1 MSLNIIFPDESK
13 MKVKKLDNIKDALI
27 KINSKKIGDAEIEN
41 LNKSLGE
48 LQGYLLVADRKNLKE
63 YFTHFYELNF
73 LEIFNNFLGKN
84 IEKLSFIILEMI
96 NFLTTNIQNKELLEY
111 IYKEKFPTSI
121 QGINMNII
129 DKLISLDTKKMRNI

>member
-13 MKVKKLDNIKDALI
+13 MKPKKLDNIKDTLI
-27 KINSKKIGDAEIEN
+27 KINSKKIGDAEIEI

-48 LQGYLLVADRKNLKE
+48 LQGYLLVADRKNLNQ

-73 LEIFNNFLGKN
+73 LDVFNNFLGKN

-111 IYKEKFPTSI
+111 IYKKNF
-121 QGINMNII
+121 Q
-129 DKLISLDTKKMRNI
+129 LIFKE